1 VATNAVLAGAPHGYD
16 PNQMTDIQIKTAK
29 YRLLLGISNV
39 GFWVIA
45 AVLGLVWRAPLGA
58 PVLRLTDLFTGLIAG
73 LAIQANFDLAGG
85 IVFMPA
91 LDAASGGGLR
101 LWLRGLFGHSA
112 MLCAVGVLS
121 YWSFRWSNGFC
132 LSVVLSSLGLFLWRQ
147 QILGLVSGTRVRPTE
162 MAGAAAWSANS
173 RDPSFT
179 GGTVGLGGYA
189 KILLP
194 ESWKL
199 KLTGAQM
206 HTLIQR
212 RLWEV
217 KNNLPARSLFF
228 VLLWNLTGCR
238 VGSVF
243 LELPGRLPESA
254 LVLQFCW
261 MTLWGFLGLLLLP
274 TLSRSAVFAADCAAV
289 ASGCD
294 AGGWIQQFPNITGE
308 DGNARTVLQRVF
320 YPIPSAQER
329 LRALGKAPA
338 LPVIGN
344 VARTNLF
351 LSLATLTL
359 LGRCVHC
366 NVGRPELW
374 VFPPSD

>member
-1 VATNAVLAGAPHGYD
+1 MLAGSPRGYD
-16 PNQMTDIQIKTAK
+16 PDQMTDIQIKTAK

-39 GFWVIA
+39 GLWVIA

-58 PVLRLTDLFTGLIAG
+58 SALALTELFKGLIAG
-73 LAIQANFDLAGG
+73 LVIQALFDLAGG
-85 IVFMPA
+85 MVFMPA
-91 LDAASGGGLR
+91 TAASSGGGLR
-101 LWLRGLFGHSA
+101 LWLRGVFGHSA
-112 MLCAVGVLS
+112 LLCAIGVLS

-147 QILGLVSGTRVRPTE
+147 QILGLVSGTRVHPTKV
-162 MAGAAAWSANS
+162 AGAAAWSADS

-179 GGTVGLGGYA
+179 GGTVGLGRYA

-194 ESWKL
+194 EPWQL
-199 KLTGAQM
+199 NLTGAQL
-206 HTLIQR
+206 HTLVQR
-212 RLWEV
+212 RLWEM
-217 KNNLPARSLFF
+217 KNNLPARSLLF

-238 VGSVF
+238 AGSVF

-294 AGGWIQQFPNITGE
+294 AGDWIQQFPNITGE